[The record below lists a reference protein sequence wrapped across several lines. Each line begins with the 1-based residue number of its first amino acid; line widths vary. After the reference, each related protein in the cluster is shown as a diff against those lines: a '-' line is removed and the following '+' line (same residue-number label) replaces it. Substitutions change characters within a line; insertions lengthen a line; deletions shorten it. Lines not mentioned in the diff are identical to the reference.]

1 MDAKGAKVSTPILAI
16 GNKPPADSGFS
27 LVEALTALMVMGL
40 LVGAVVLAA
49 PGADHKVR
57 QEAER
62 LAARIVAAQDESI
75 LTNRPLALVVTQ
87 NGYAFER
94 LEQQGWIAAGHSA
107 PLGFRAWP
115 ADLTVHIERQE
126 GAEDNTRIARFD
138 ALGGATPA
146 ALVLSGWGA
155 RWRVAINGQGEAH
168 VARAD

>member
-1 MDAKGAKVSTPILAI
+1 MPTLAI
-16 GNKPPADSGFS
+16 GNKPPPDAGFS
-27 LVEALTALMVMGL
+27 LVEALTALMVIGL

-57 QEAER
+57 DEAQR

-75 LTNRPLALVVTQ
+75 LINRPVALVVTQ

-94 LEQQGWIAAGHSA
+94 LEHQGWVAAGHGA

-115 ADLTVHIERQE
+115 ADLNVQIEQQE
-126 GAEDNTRIARFD
+126 GAEGDARIARFD

-155 RWRVAINGQGEAH
+155 SWRVSVNGRGQAH